1 MFVTCWGPYDA
12 SGLHNCIKVAAD
24 FDLRYLDYGLPL
36 LALGLDGKTTIECG
50 LFISC
55 LFVCSFCCNG
65 LIFGLQTTQ
74 QPPSITLLSKATRCM
89 KRRSRSLEPRASL
102 APTGWGP
109 KSWHAQRLHKLPCHK
124 LCCHI
129 WLLHRVAKWKWIGKV
144 AVHLYFDLSDS
155 GLVWVVGI
163 SHYNVQ
169 W

>member
-24 FDLRYLDYGLPL
+24 FDLRYLDYGLPF
-36 LALGLDGKTTIECG
+36 LALGPVGKTTIECG

-89 KRRSRSLEPRASL
+89 KRRSRSLEPRAPL

-109 KSWHAQRLHKLPCHK
+109 PLTRPTFTQSTLPHPTTITCPCILWTNAMPMHWQCK
-124 LCCHI
+124 GNAMTIQCQCN
-129 WLLHRVAKWKWIGKV
+129 A
-144 AVHLYFDLSDS
+144 
-155 GLVWVVGI
+155 
-163 SHYNVQ
+163 NVM